1 MLNANLECLAF
12 FLCRIL
18 PKYPLFV
25 VYYYVEKEVGNLSFT
40 DFNKKGYKSSN
51 KKRGMRIF
59 SYLIIAIVILIGATF
74 ATYKYM
80 LMPVNSSN
88 KQIQLVT
95 IPQGSSIED
104 IASIFKNKNLIK
116 NTTAFKFY
124 VKLNNKTSLK
134 AGNYHFSK
142 NQGVATIVNHLQAGG
157 KYRVAVKDL
166 LIPEGTQLKEIA
178 TIIAEEFDLDETTV
192 LKQLNDKA
200 FLKELQK
207 KFPQLL
213 TDEIFKEGIRYP
225 LEGYL
230 YPSTYLYGD
239 FTPSVEQIITPML
252 NETEK
257 VLEKYKV
264 EMSNKKF
271 SPHKTLT
278 MASLIEEEATG
289 STDRKL
295 ISSVFYNRL
304 DVGMPLQTDPTV
316 LYALGKHK
324 ERVLYKDLEVKSPY
338 NTYYIKGLP
347 VGPIASAGVDSIEA
361 ALKPAKS
368 DYLYFLANKQGEV
381 IFTKSLKEHNTEKE
395 KHIK

>member
-1 MLNANLECLAF
+1 M
-12 FLCRIL
+12 
-18 PKYPLFV
+18 
-25 VYYYVEKEVGNLSFT
+25 T
-40 DFNKKGYKSSN
+40 DFE
-51 KKRGMRIF
+51 KRGFSSSRNKNNGIRIF
-59 SYLIIAIVILIGATF
+59 TYLLIALVVIIGASF

-80 LMPVNSSN
+80 LKPVNASN
-88 KQIQLVT
+88 KQKQLVT
-95 IPQGSSIED
+95 IPQGSSVGD
-104 IASIFKNKNLIK
+104 IATIFKNKKLIR
-116 NTTAFKFY
+116 NTSAFKLY
-124 VKLNNKTSLK
+124 VKLNNKASLK
-134 AGNYHFSK
+134 AGNYNFSQ
-142 NQGVATIVNHLQAGG
+142 NNSVQTIVSHLQAGG
-157 KYRVAVKDL
+157 KYQVSVKDV

-178 TIIAEEFDLDETTV
+178 GIIAKEFKLDESTV

-200 FLKELQK
+200 FIKSLQK
-207 KFPQLL
+207 KYPELL

-239 FTPSVEQIITPML
+239 FNPSLDEIITPML
-252 NETEK
+252 NETVK
-257 VLEKYKV
+257 VLNKYK
-264 EMSNKKF
+264 EDMNNKKF

-289 STDRKL
+289 SIDRKL

-304 DVGMPLQTDPTV
+304 EIGMPLQTDPTV

-347 VGPIASAGVDSIEA
+347 VGPIASAGVDSVEA

-368 DYLYFLANKQGEV
+368 DYLFFLANKQGEV
-381 IFTKSLKEHNTEKE
+381 IFTKSLEEHNTEKE
-395 KHIK
+395 KHIN